1 MGLGFAQNEEK
12 GLMLLLQKLIAFPVK
27 VFRIIYIIPVLTVT
41 SVKQNSQA
49 RLVLEETLATLFFLL
64 FLLSLY
70 SLFYIGCAI
79 DDTCAAAQGY

>member
-1 MGLGFAQNEEK
+1 
-12 GLMLLLQKLIAFPVK
+12 MLLLQKLIAFPVK
-27 VFRIIYIIPVLTVT
+27 VFRIIYIILVSSVVTVLE
-41 SVKQNSQA
+41 NSQG
-49 RLVLEETLATLFFLL
+49 RLFFQETLATLFFLL